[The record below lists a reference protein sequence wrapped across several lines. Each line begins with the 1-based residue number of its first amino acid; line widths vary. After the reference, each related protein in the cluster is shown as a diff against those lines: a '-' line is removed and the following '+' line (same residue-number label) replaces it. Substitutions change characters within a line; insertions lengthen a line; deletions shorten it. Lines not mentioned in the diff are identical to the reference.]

1 MTCNIYGF
9 AVLLLLALV
18 TALVA
23 YFLLRKSVGD
33 LLDDVVKLPPC
44 TTFYMR
50 LLGIGLI
57 FIALSAA
64 LNTRFDLKGDVA
76 FMEYVWK
83 VGSGLSSTFGWIC
96 LFLTGYLFVA
106 TILVA
111 VLRRKSE

>member
-1 MTCNIYGF
+1 MTGYICGF
-9 AVLLLLALV
+9 AVLLVLALV

-23 YFLLRKSVGD
+23 YFLLRKNLEG

-44 TTFYMR
+44 TTFYTR
-50 LLGIGLI
+50 LLAIGLI
-57 FIALSAA
+57 FIALSGA
-64 LNTRFDLKGDVA
+64 LNTRFDLKEDAA

-83 VGSGLSSTFGWIC
+83 IAGGLSTTFGWIC